1 MNKKPAVCDSGHIE
15 SLIVAIRTQKV
26 ILDSDL
32 AAVYGVRVKVLNQ
45 AVKRNAQK
53 FPPDFMFQ
61 LSPDE
66 AIQARSLRS
75 QFVTLKRGRHRKYLP
90 YAFTE
95 HGAIMAATVLNSPR
109 AVQMSIFVVRAFV
122 KMRQLLLA
130 QTALA
135 RRLVVLEKTLT
146 RHLAS
151 NEAAMVDTLREI
163 MRLLAPVPDPGPLDK
178 PQKQIGYTAKEK
190 RTKYLAV
197 CRP

>member
-1 MNKKPAVCDSGHIE
+1 MNKKPAVYGSGHIE
-15 SLIVAIRTQKV
+15 LLIVTVRAQKV
-26 ILDSDL
+26 ILDSAL

-66 AIQARSLRS
+66 AIQTRSLRS
-75 QFVTLKRGRHRKYLP
+75 QTVTLKRGRHRKYLP

-135 RRLVVLEKTLT
+135 RRLAVLEKTLT

-151 NEAAMVDTLREI
+151 NEAAIVDALREI
-163 MRLLAPVPDPGPLDK
+163 MRLLTPVPDTGPLDK
-178 PQKQIGYTAKEK
+178 PQKQIGFTAKEK
-190 RTKYLAV
+190 RAKYLSAA
-197 CRP
+197 R